1 MSSFSSKKFFLRSDA
16 RNFVNTNDNFFE
28 LKENQN
34 IIIKTDS
41 LLPHDKTPMT
51 NFFSVVSKGT
61 QGLTKSSFLSLLK
74 EKLSPYQ
81 AAEELIPN
89 DINIF
94 LDDENTKFIKQT
106 FSRAEI
112 FKNRGKEL
120 KVLRAK
126 KGGETF
132 KGKFFKGG
140 MFIKVEYLESD

>member
-1 MSSFSSKKFFLRSDA
+1 MTSFSSKKFFLRSDA
-16 RNFVNTNDNFFE
+16 RNFVNTNDNFFD

-41 LLPHDKTPMT
+41 LISHDKTPMT
-51 NFFSVVSKGT
+51 NFFSVVSKGA
-61 QGLTKSSFLSLLK
+61 QGLTKSSFLRLLK

-81 AAEELIPN
+81 AADELPD

-94 LDDENTKFIKQT
+94 LDDKNTKFIKQT

-112 FKNRGKEL
+112 FTNRGKEL

-140 MFIKVEYLESD
+140 MFIKIQYLESD